1 MSCVELEQRN
11 KELEET
17 VKEQG
22 VMVIVMALA
31 GMLFGCLVMLTLF
44 FCCRLMRKKA
54 LAPEIS
60 AVPQSPDQLPEEQIA
75 EIKEAFF
82 LFDKDGDGTITNKEL
97 GTVMCSLGQKPT
109 DAELADMIKEVD
121 ANGNGTI
128 EFPEFLTMMTRKIPA
143 GKFGQLMVR
152 KHDAI
157 KKMGHHDHAVS
168 VQKLSRSHSRR
179 KVEKIQK
186 NQFHAKGRLMARLKK
201 RAEAAHAKRV
211 VGTKEIMKLVEAAE
225 RGGSKKEQKKAQKKL
240 EKQKK
245 KDEKKAKKAQKRAS
259 KIAATAAKKV
269 VGTGNSTLILPE
281 ASRSKKEQKKAE
293 KKLEKQKKKDEK
305 KAQNRAPNFSFKEK
319 KKKKKKRK
327 KSLKTEE
334 NVNEDVVV
342 RVTEI

>member
-17 VKEQG
+17 MKEQR

-44 FCCRLMRKKA
+44 FCCRLMRKRA

-60 AVPQSPDQLPEEQIA
+60 AVSQSPDQLPEEQIA
-75 EIKEAFF
+75 EIKEAFS
-82 LFDKDGDGTITNKEL
+82 LFDKDGDGTITSKEL

-109 DAELADMIKEVD
+109 DAELVDMINEVD

-128 EFPEFLTMMTRKIPA
+128 EFPEFLTMMTRKIPV
-143 GKFGQLMVR
+143 GKFGKFMVR

-201 RAEAAHAKRV
+201 RAEASHAKNNV
-211 VGTKEIMKLVEAAE
+211 VGTEEILKLVEAAE
-225 RGGSKKEQKKAQKKL
+225 KGSKKEQKKAQKKL

-245 KDEKKAKKAQKRAS
+245 KDEKKAKKAQKKAS
-259 KIAATAAKKV
+259 KIAATAAKQV
-269 VGTGNSTLILPE
+269 VGTGSSTLILPE

-305 KAQNRAPNFSFKEK
+305 KAQKRASNFSFKEK
-319 KKKKKKRK
+319 KKKKKRK
-327 KSLKTEE
+327 KSSKTEE